1 MGNPFSGSSSGSVK
15 SGLQNMGQMANGG
28 GGAGGQQG
36 NMGSSQGLMQLFQ
49 QMMQR
54 QNPNA
59 IGTLDKEV
67 ATQPGANNAPLDMN
81 NYGG

>member
-1 MGNPFSGSSSGSVK
+1 MGNPFSSSSGSSVK
-15 SGLQNMGQMANGG
+15 SGMQNMGSQASGG
-28 GGAGGQQG
+28 SGGPQQNAG
-36 NMGSSQGLMQLFQ
+36 SQAGLMQLFQ

-54 QNPNA
+54 QNP
-59 IGTLDKEV
+59 IGQIDRQV